1 MSKIIKSS
9 KLSHYKYFEPRLVPR
24 EDSSFSALL
33 ISQEEEEEE
42 EVLQRSSKR
51 DPEAELE
58 EQLRLGYEE
67 GFKRGYEEGLLLG
80 RKEGFEE
87 GFKEGVEEGKRE
99 AEKRS
104 EEERLLWQKKF
115 EEEKRGELAK
125 IHDFL
130 LRAEE
135 ELKKVILNMDQEIV
149 KIVTKVVE
157 KMLLREVSQD
167 QELLLRLIREALNYI
182 AEGTEIN
189 IRVNPKEI
197 EVLESY
203 REIFPSTYRV
213 RLLPDETI
221 SPGGLFI
228 ETKLG
233 VIDATFEKR
242 WERML
247 SLLEGKELL

>member
-1 MSKIIKSS
+1 MSKIIKSN
-9 KLSHYKYFEPRLVPR
+9 KLSHYKYFEPRLAPR
-24 EDSSFSALL
+24 EDPSFTALVVTKEAEEKEKEVTQPSS
-33 ISQEEEEEE
+33 I
-42 EVLQRSSKR
+42 K
-51 DPEAELE
+51 DPEAELK
-58 EQLRLGYEE
+58 EQLRLGYEA

-87 GFKEGVEEGKRE
+87 GFKEGKRE
-99 AEKRS
+99 AEKRG
-104 EEERLLWQKKF
+104 EEERFLWQKKF
-115 EEEKRGELAK
+115 EEDKRGELAK

-130 LRAEE
+130 VRAEE

-189 IRVNPKEI
+189 IRVNPKDI

-247 SLLEGKELL
+247 SFLEGRESL